1 MNMQK
6 NRITQ
11 SVVAGLAT
19 LISAIS
25 WLGLENILSGG
36 GNWLW
41 PTIGLL
47 VLLVFLSLNWLLTKS
62 KAVLLVTLVLVLI
75 SFFFAFG
82 LKLAYLIVL
91 VIALLFF
98 LFGSWRAIREK
109 KVRIKLEVDKI
120 LRRGLP
126 AVLTGL
132 ILIIATVY
140 YFSPLALENQNQI
153 KIPRFL
159 FDLVVGQPISKAL
172 EEQMPVSRLPAESN
186 LISENKEQLEEEL
199 YQLANQQL
207 NQFSQPYQEYL
218 PVGLAVGLFF
228 TLKLISLPFKW
239 LVILLSW
246 LIFKLLVSLGAI
258 KIQEKGVLQQV
269 IEI

>member
-1 MNMQK
+1 MYK
-6 NRITQ
+6 NRVTQ
-11 SVVAGLAT
+11 SVVAGLTT
-19 LISAIS
+19 LISAAS
-25 WLGLENILSGG
+25 WLGLKNVLTGG
-36 GNWLW
+36 HNWLW
-41 PTIGLL
+41 PSIGFLILL
-47 VLLVFLSLNWLLTKS
+47 TFLSLNWLLTKS
-62 KAVLLVTLVLVLI
+62 KAILLVTLTLVSI
-75 SFFFAFG
+75 SFFFAFSF
-82 LKLAYLIVL
+82 KMTYLAVL
-91 VIALLFF
+91 FIALLFF
-98 LFGSWRAIREK
+98 LFGSWRAVNEK
-109 KVRIKLEVDKI
+109 EVRIKLEVDKI

-132 ILIIATVY
+132 ILITATAY

-159 FDLVVGQPISKAL
+159 FDLIVQPVVETL
-172 EEQMPVSRLPAESN
+172 EAQVPLSQLSAELGVGSTDN
-186 LISENKEQLEEEL
+186 QQFEEAL
-199 YQLANQQL
+199 YQLVNERF

-218 PVGLAVGLFF
+218 PFGLAIGLFF
-228 TLKLISLPFKW
+228 ALKAISLPFKW

>member
-1 MNMQK
+1 MQK
-6 NRITQ
+6 NRVTQ
-11 SVVAGLAT
+11 SALAGLAT

-25 WLGLENILSGG
+25 WLGLKNVLSGN

-41 PTIGLL
+41 PAIGFLILL
-47 VLLVFLSLNWLLTKS
+47 IFLSLNWLLTKS
-62 KAVLLVTLVLVLI
+62 KAVLLVTLVLILI

-82 LKLAYLIVL
+82 FELTYLFIL
-91 VIALLFF
+91 LIALLLFI
-98 LFGSWRAIREK
+98 FGSWRAIKEK
-109 KVRIKLEVDKI
+109 KVRIKLEVGKI

-132 ILIIATVY
+132 ILVVVTVY
-140 YFSPLALENQNQI
+140 YFSPLALENRGQI

-159 FDLVVGQPISKAL
+159 FDSVIGQPIIEAL
-172 EEQMPVSRLPAESN
+172 EEQMSVYQLPAEDG
-186 LISENKEQLEEEL
+186 LVSENRQQFEENF
-199 YQLANQQL
+199 YQLVNQQL

-218 PVGLAVGLFF
+218 PLGLAIGLFF
-228 TLKLISLPFKW
+228 TLKLLSIPFKW

-246 LIFKLLVSLGAI
+246 LVFKLLVYLGAI
-258 KIQEKGVLQQV
+258 KIQEKGVLQQI